1 MRQQWI
7 ISIVLGALLSLM
19 ISVTA
24 HAQSVSLPSLVGSES
39 EEQPDVASENF
50 QSSLNDVINMLE
62 SEDQRRAL
70 LDSLRELQLS
80 AEAVEEEG
88 VVRQG
93 LLGALADTLSDIGEQ
108 AQCRGFAHRRVV
120 STAGAGVEDLRALNA
135 GADQRDA
142 VRAVAEGALL
152 AVIWSGLL
160 VAMIAFGRVVA
171 KRRHWPLDLPRTPRP
186 GCWRSTS
193 CGACCPGLWL
203 SSLH

>member
-108 AQCRGFAHRRVV
+108 AQ
-120 STAGAGVEDLRALNA
+120 AGDSPIDEWSRQLVQGSRICAL
-135 GADQRDA
+135 
-142 VRAVAEGALL
+142 
-152 AVIWSGLL
+152 
-160 VAMIAFGRVVA
+160 
-171 KRRHWPLDLPRTPRP
+171 
-186 GCWRSTS
+186 
-193 CGACCPGLWL
+193 
-203 SSLH
+203 